1 MPVTEERIFLP
12 SNCAPEFAKVAPS
25 QVRRSKFDFM
35 TDTSLLSRP
44 ADATA
49 SAAAGG
55 TEPFSRA
62 GQSVVTVVADVAR
75 SSKTSGSRARG
86 LTWRSFAL
94 PWLLPLGLL
103 LVWQFLSATGI
114 ISTAIVPAPSDIWD
128 AARQLAE
135 RGELQHDILVSLRRV
150 AIGFSIGA
158 LGGLLFGLAVGLFE
172 PLHDLFDRSLQ
183 MIRTIPHLALVPL
196 MILWFGIGEEPR
208 LILVAMGSLFPVYIN
223 TVGGIRNVDPKLI
236 ELGKSYGLGRAELVW
251 SIILPA
257 ALQPILVGMRYA
269 LGVAWLTLVVG
280 ETIAS
285 RDGVGYL
292 VQNARELL
300 RIDIIVLAIVLYAIA
315 GWLSDLVTR
324 LIERRLLRWHP
335 NYADRVKA

>member
-1 MPVTEERIFLP
+1 MP
-12 SNCAPEFAKVAPS
+12 PS
-25 QVRRSKFDFM
+25 QVRRSKLDFM
-35 TDTSLLSRP
+35 TDASFISRSASLAP
-44 ADATA
+44 AHATA
-49 SAAAGG
+49 RTHASV
-55 TEPFSRA
+55 RA
-62 GQSVVTVVADVAR
+62 GEDVVTIVADVAAASDV
-75 SSKTSGSRARG
+75 SSVRAHR
-86 LTWRSFAL
+86 LTLRPLLL
-94 PWLLPLGLL
+94 PWLLPVGLM
-103 LVWQFLSATGI
+103 LVWQFLSAKGI
-114 ISTAIVPAPSDIWD
+114 VSTAIVPAPSDIWD

-158 LGGLLFGLAVGLFE
+158 LAGLIFGVAVGLFE
-172 PLHDLFDRSLQ
+172 LVHELLDRSLQ

-257 ALQPILVGMRYA
+257 ALQPILVGIRYA

-300 RIDIIVLAIVLYAIA
+300 RIDIIVLAIMLYAIA

-335 NYADRVKA
+335 NYAGGAKP

>member
-1 MPVTEERIFLP
+1 
-12 SNCAPEFAKVAPS
+12 
-25 QVRRSKFDFM
+25 M
-35 TDTSLLSRP
+35 TDASLLSRP
-44 ADATA
+44 VDATA
-49 SAAAGG
+49 SPAAGR
-55 TEPFSRA
+55 TEPLPSA
-62 GQSVVTVVADVAR
+62 SGPVVTVVADVAR
-75 SSKTSGSRARG
+75 PPETFASRARG
-86 LTWRSFAL
+86 LTWRSFIL
-94 PWLLPLGLL
+94 PWLLPFGLL
-103 LVWQFLSATGI
+103 LVWQFLSTTGI
-114 ISTAIVPAPSDIWD
+114 VSTAIVPAPSDIWD
-128 AARQLAE
+128 AGRQLAE

-223 TVGGIRNVDPKLI
+223 TVGGIRNVDPKLT

-300 RIDIIVLAIVLYAIA
+300 RIDIIVLAIILYAIA
-315 GWLSDLVTR
+315 GWLSDLITR

>member
-1 MPVTEERIFLP
+1 
-12 SNCAPEFAKVAPS
+12 
-25 QVRRSKFDFM
+25 
-35 TDTSLLSRP
+35 
-44 ADATA
+44 
-49 SAAAGG
+49 
-55 TEPFSRA
+55 
-62 GQSVVTVVADVAR
+62 VVTVVADVTHPPEALR
-75 SSKTSGSRARG
+75 SRARG
-86 LTWRSFAL
+86 LSWRSFVL

-114 ISTAIVPAPSDIWD
+114 VSTAIVPAPSDIWE

-135 RGELQHDILVSLRRV
+135 RGELQNDILVSLRRV
-150 AIGFSIGA
+150 AIGFCIGA
-158 LGGLLFGLAVGLFE
+158 FGGLIFGLAVGLFE

-208 LILVAMGSLFPVYIN
+208 LVLVAMGSLFPVYIN

-236 ELGKSYGLGRAELVW
+236 ELGKSYGLGRAGLVW

-285 RDGVGYL
+285 RDGIGYL

-300 RIDIIVLAIVLYAIA
+300 RIDIIVLAIILYAIA
-315 GWLSDLVTR
+315 GWLSDLITR

-335 NYADRVKA
+335 SYADRVKA

>member
-1 MPVTEERIFLP
+1 V
-12 SNCAPEFAKVAPS
+12 
-25 QVRRSKFDFM
+25 
-35 TDTSLLSRP
+35 
-44 ADATA
+44 
-49 SAAAGG
+49 
-55 TEPFSRA
+55 
-62 GQSVVTVVADVAR
+62 
-75 SSKTSGSRARG
+75 
-86 LTWRSFAL
+86 
-94 PWLLPLGLL
+94 
-103 LVWQFLSATGI
+103 TGI
-114 ISTAIVPAPSDIWD
+114 VSTAIVPAPYDIWE

-150 AIGFSIGA
+150 TIGFSIGA
-158 LGGLLFGLAVGLFE
+158 LAGLLFGVAVGLFE
-172 PLHDLFDRSLQ
+172 PVHDLFDRSLQ

-269 LGVAWLTLVVG
+269 LGVAWLTLVIG

-300 RIDIIVLAIVLYAIA
+300 RIDIIVLAIILYAIV
-315 GWLSDLVTR
+315 GWLSDFITR
-324 LIERRLLRWHP
+324 LIELRFLRWHP
-335 NYADRVKA
+335 SYANRVKE

>member
-1 MPVTEERIFLP
+1 M
-12 SNCAPEFAKVAPS
+12 APS
-25 QVRRSKFDFM
+25 QVRRSKVEFM
-35 TDTSLLSRP
+35 TDASLLSRP
-44 ADATA
+44 VDATA
-49 SAAAGG
+49 SPAAGR
-55 TEPFSRA
+55 TEPFPRA
-62 GQSVVTVVADVAR
+62 GEPVVTVVADVTR
-75 SSKTSGSRARG
+75 PSETSASRARG
-86 LTWRSFAL
+86 LAWRSFFL
-94 PWLLPLGLL
+94 PWLLPFGLL
-103 LVWQFLSATGI
+103 LVWQFLSTTGI
-114 ISTAIVPAPSDIWD
+114 VSTAIVPAPSDIWD

-135 RGELQHDILVSLRRV
+135 RGELQHDVLVSLRRV

-172 PLHDLFDRSLQ
+172 PLHHLFDRSLQ

-223 TVGGIRNVDPKLI
+223 TVGGIRNVDPKLV

-300 RIDIIVLAIVLYAIA
+300 RIDIIVLAIILYAIA

>member
-1 MPVTEERIFLP
+1 
-12 SNCAPEFAKVAPS
+12 
-25 QVRRSKFDFM
+25 
-35 TDTSLLSRP
+35 
-44 ADATA
+44 
-49 SAAAGG
+49 
-55 TEPFSRA
+55 
-62 GQSVVTVVADVAR
+62 
-75 SSKTSGSRARG
+75 
-86 LTWRSFAL
+86 L

-158 LGGLLFGLAVGLFE
+158 FGGLLFGLAVGLFE

>member
-1 MPVTEERIFLP
+1 VKEGW
-12 SNCAPEFAKVAPS
+12 
-25 QVRRSKFDFM
+25 FDSM
-35 TDTSLLSRP
+35 TDASLLSAP
-44 ADATA
+44 AVTA
-49 SAAAGG
+49 AAPAGARFRAGEPVVTIVADIADGAGG
-55 TEPFSRA
+55 TAPLH
-62 GQSVVTVVADVAR
+62 
-75 SSKTSGSRARG
+75 ARG
-86 LTWRSFAL
+86 AALRGVLL
-94 PWLLPLGLL
+94 PWLLPFGLL
-103 LVWQFLSATGI
+103 VIWQFLSITGI
-114 ISTAIVPAPSDIWD
+114 VSTAIVPAPSEIWD
-128 AARQLAE
+128 AARQLAA

-158 LGGLLFGLAVGLFE
+158 SVGLLFGLVVGLFE
-172 PLHDLFDRSLQ
+172 PARDLLDRSLQ
-183 MIRTIPHLALVPL
+183 MVRTIPHLALVPL

-236 ELGKSYGLGRAELVW
+236 ELGKSYGLNRIALVW
-251 SIILPA
+251 SIVLPA
-257 ALQPILVGMRYA
+257 ALQPILIGIRYG

-300 RIDIIVLAIVLYAIA
+300 RIDIIVLAIILYSIA

-324 LIERRLLRWHP
+324 LIEQRLLRWHP
-335 NYADRVKA
+335 NYARRGLA

>member
-1 MPVTEERIFLP
+1 
-12 SNCAPEFAKVAPS
+12 
-25 QVRRSKFDFM
+25 M
-35 TDTSLLSRP
+35 TDASLLSTP
-44 ADATA
+44 ADA
-49 SAAAGG
+49 AATPMVARN
-55 TEPFSRA
+55 EAALRA
-62 GQSVVTVVADVAR
+62 GEPVVTIVADVAQEAGAA
-75 SSKTSGSRARG
+75 TPSRARSA
-86 LTWRSFAL
+86 LWRSLFL
-94 PWLLPLGLL
+94 PWLLPFGLL
-103 LVWQFLSATGI
+103 ASWQVLSVTGVV
-114 ISTAIVPAPSDIWD
+114 STAIVPAPSDIWS
-128 AARQLAE
+128 AASQFAE

-158 LGGLLFGLAVGLFE
+158 SAGLLFDLLVGLFE
-172 PLHDLFDRSLQ
+172 SVRDLLDRSLQ

-208 LILVAMGSLFPVYIN
+208 LILVALGSLFPVYIN
-223 TVGGIRNVDPKLI
+223 TVGGIRNVDPRLI
-236 ELGKSYGLGRAELVW
+236 ELGRSYGLGRAALVW

-257 ALQPILVGMRYA
+257 ALQPILVGIRYA

-300 RIDIIVLAIVLYAIA
+300 RIDIIVLAIMLYAIA
-315 GWLSDLVTR
+315 GWLSDFITR

>member
-1 MPVTEERIFLP
+1 
-12 SNCAPEFAKVAPS
+12 
-25 QVRRSKFDFM
+25 M
-35 TDTSLLSRP
+35 TDASFLSSS
-44 ADATA
+44 AGEAAT
-49 SAAAGG
+49 
-55 TEPFSRA
+55 RA
-62 GQSVVTVVADVAR
+62 VVRMEVALRTGAPMVTVVADVPRESDA
-75 SSKTSGSRARG
+75 TVSRAQAVQ
-86 LTWRSFAL
+86 WRSLLL
-94 PWLLPLGLL
+94 PWLPPLGLL
-103 LVWQFLSATGI
+103 AVWQWLSATGLV
-114 ISTAIVPAPSDIWD
+114 STAIVPAPLDIWD

-158 LGGLLFGLAVGLFE
+158 ASGLLLGLVVGLFVVAR
-172 PLHDLFDRSLQ
+172 DLLDRSLQ
-183 MIRTIPHLALVPL
+183 MVRTIPHLALVPL

-223 TVGGIRNVDPKLI
+223 TVGGIRNVDPRLI
-236 ELGKSYGLGRAELVW
+236 ELGRSYGLGRAELVW

-257 ALQPILVGMRYA
+257 ALQPILVGIRYA

-300 RIDIIVLAIVLYAIA
+300 RIDIIMLAIILYAIA
-315 GWLSDLVTR
+315 GWLSDLVSR
-324 LIERRLLRWHP
+324 LIELRLLRWHP
-335 NYADRVKA
+335 NYADRGAP

>member
-1 MPVTEERIFLP
+1 M
-12 SNCAPEFAKVAPS
+12 
-25 QVRRSKFDFM
+25 
-35 TDTSLLSRP
+35 
-44 ADATA
+44 
-49 SAAAGG
+49 
-55 TEPFSRA
+55 
-62 GQSVVTVVADVAR
+62 VTVVADVSR
-75 SSKTSGSRARG
+75 PSEVSGSRANG
-86 LTWRSFAL
+86 LAWRSFIL
-94 PWLLPLGLL
+94 PWLLPFGLL

-114 ISTAIVPAPSDIWD
+114 VSTAIVPAPSDIWE
-128 AARQLAE
+128 AARELAA
-135 RGELQHDILVSLRRV
+135 RGELQRDILVSLRRV

-158 LGGLLFGLAVGLFE
+158 LGGLLFGVAVGLFE

-208 LILVAMGSLFPVYIN
+208 LILVAMGALFPVYIN

-236 ELGKSYGLGRAELVW
+236 ELGKSYGLGRAELVR

-300 RIDIIVLAIVLYAIA
+300 RIDIIVVAIILYAIA
-315 GWLSDLVTR
+315 GWLSDFITR
-324 LIERRLLRWHP
+324 LVERRLLRWHP

>member
-1 MPVTEERIFLP
+1 
-12 SNCAPEFAKVAPS
+12 
-25 QVRRSKFDFM
+25 M
-35 TDTSLLSRP
+35 TDALLLSRP

-49 SAAAGG
+49 APAAGRTG
-55 TEPFSRA
+55 PFPRA
-62 GQSVVTVVADVAR
+62 GEPVATVVADITR
-75 SSKTSGSRARG
+75 PSEMSGSGVRA
-86 LTWRSFAL
+86 LTWRSFVL
-94 PWLLPLGLL
+94 PWLLPFGLL

-114 ISTAIVPAPSDIWD
+114 VSTAIVPAPSDIWD
-128 AARQLAE
+128 AARQLAA

-158 LGGLLFGLAVGLFE
+158 VGGLLFGLAVGLFE

-208 LILVAMGSLFPVYIN
+208 LILVAMGSFFPVYIN
-223 TVGGIRNVDPKLI
+223 TVGGVRNVDPKLV
-236 ELGKSYGLGRAELVW
+236 ELGKSYGLGRAELIW

>member
-1 MPVTEERIFLP
+1 M
-12 SNCAPEFAKVAPS
+12 
-25 QVRRSKFDFM
+25 
-35 TDTSLLSRP
+35 
-44 ADATA
+44 
-49 SAAAGG
+49 
-55 TEPFSRA
+55 
-62 GQSVVTVVADVAR
+62 TVVADVAR
-75 SSKTSGSRARG
+75 PSEMSGSRTHG
-86 LTWRSFAL
+86 LTWRSFFL
-94 PWLLPLGLL
+94 PWLLPFGLL

-114 ISTAIVPAPSDIWD
+114 VSTAIVPAPSDIWD

-158 LGGLLFGLAVGLFE
+158 FGGLLFGLAVGLFE

-223 TVGGIRNVDPKLI
+223 TVGGIRNVDPKLV